1 MPPTPAACPTAV
13 CGVWEQ
19 RMTQCESLCP
29 LLEGLGMPRALAW
42 AGCPV
47 VDKMKTTLRIS
58 CPNEHE
64 LEVVDKTPFGRN
76 ATRADLDGSERE
88 KTTRGGRKKFFLSA
102 STTEDHATLDCRL
115 CAARPNTRL
124 TRTNTPRDRSARAH
138 APLYPALSHPLYLD
152 PSSSVSRGDGWHTL
166 QHRYLSSET
175 DARGDRLLIEKN
187 VLVRPGQPDVTVER
201 VFERRG
207 DELRGNAQPPAEAP

>member
-1 MPPTPAACPTAV
+1 MAPTRAACPTAV

-19 RMTQCESLCP
+19 RIAQCESLCP

-102 STTEDHATLDCRL
+102 LTTEDHATLDCRL
-115 CAARPNTRL
+115 CATRPNTR
-124 TRTNTPRDRSARAH
+124 TNIPRDRSVRARA
-138 APLYPALSHPLYLD
+138 PLPSH
-152 PSSSVSRGDGWHTL
+152 VS
-166 QHRYLSSET
+166 
-175 DARGDRLLIEKN
+175 
-187 VLVRPGQPDVTVER
+187 
-201 VFERRG
+201 
-207 DELRGNAQPPAEAP
+207 PP